1 MSEPKTKTVIFSK
14 NRTLQLKSLLRSLRE
29 NSDMDD
35 AEIDVIYTTESGI
48 PYESLMSQF
57 ACRFV
62 RQGDFLAD
70 VSGAIEGSD
79 CSYVLFMVDDLICRD
94 TFSLRR
100 VESLL
105 DRRSDI
111 DCFSLRLGRN
121 IQDGAAPDFESAD
134 ADDDI
139 LVWDTKP
146 SLGRTWRY
154 FWEVSSSLYR
164 RDLVQRYIRRCH
176 PGKINYP
183 NPFESHYYSCMPS
196 HIGGHPV
203 KRLIRGIRSIGVRR
217 PGRMACFERSKCFTQ
232 GVNLVAQRNIDY
244 QTLFEPQV
252 LHDKMEEGFVID
264 YESLREIE
272 NTRPNVGSK
281 YFQLVKDA

>member
-29 NSDMDD
+29 NSDIDD
-35 AEIDVIYTTESGI
+35 AEIDVIYTTEADI
-48 PYESLMSQF
+48 PYEPLMSQF

-70 VSGAIEGSD
+70 VREAVEGSD

-100 VESLL
+100 VEGLL

-121 IQDGAAPDFESAD
+121 IQDGAAPDFESV
-134 ADDDI
+134 DDDI

-164 RDLVQRYIRRCH
+164 RDLVLEYIGRCDPRRVSF
-176 PGKINYP
+176 P
-183 NPFESHYYSCMPS
+183 NPFESRYYSCMPS

-203 KRLIRGIRSIGVRR
+203 KRLVRGIKTIGVRR
-217 PGRMACFERSKCFTQ
+217 RGRIACFERSKCFTQ
-232 GVNLVAQRNIDY
+232 GVNLVAERDIDY
-244 QTLFEPQV
+244 QTLFEPRE

-264 YESLREIE
+264 YQSLRQIE
-272 NTRPNVGSK
+272 NTRPNVGSR
-281 YFQLVKDA
+281 YFQLVKEA

>member
-1 MSEPKTKTVIFSK
+1 MSEPKTKTIIFSK

-35 AEIDVIYTTESGI
+35 AEIDVIYTTEADI
-48 PYESLMSQF
+48 PYEPLMSQF

-70 VSGAIEGSD
+70 VREAVAGSD

-121 IQDGAAPDFESAD
+121 IQDGAAPDFESV
-134 ADDDI
+134 DDDV
-139 LVWDTKP
+139 LVWDTAP

-164 RDLVQRYIRRCH
+164 RDLVLEYIGRCD
-176 PGKINYP
+176 PSRGEFP
-183 NPFESHYYSCMPS
+183 QPFRIPLLLPHALSH
-196 HIGGHPV
+196 
-203 KRLIRGIRSIGVRR
+203 RR
-217 PGRMACFERSKCFTQ
+217 PSREEA
-232 GVNLVAQRNIDY
+232 NQRDEVLRR
-244 QTLFEPQV
+244 QTPREDGLLPTVQV
-252 LHDKMEEGFVID
+252 LHPGRQ
-264 YESLREIE
+264 S
-272 NTRPNVGSK
+272 GG
-281 YFQLVKDA
+281 

>member
-14 NRTLQLKSLLRSLRE
+14 NRTLQLKSLLRSLGE
-29 NSDMDD
+29 NSDIDD
-35 AEIDVIYTTESGI
+35 AEIDVIYTTEADI
-48 PYESLMSQF
+48 PYEPLMSQF

-70 VSGAIEGSD
+70 VREAVEGSD

-121 IQDGAAPDFESAD
+121 IQDGAAPDFESV
-134 ADDDI
+134 DDDI

-164 RDLVQRYIRRCH
+164 RDLVLDYIGRCDPH
-176 PGKINYP
+176 RVSFP

-203 KRLIRGIRSIGVRR
+203 KRLIRGIKTIGVRR
-217 PGRMACFERSKCFTQ
+217 RGRMACFERSKCFTQ
-232 GVNLVAQRNIDY
+232 GVNLVAERDIDY
-244 QTLFEPQV
+244 QTLFEPRE

-264 YESLREIE
+264 YQSLRQIE
-272 NTRPNVGSK
+272 NTRPNVGSR
-281 YFQLVKDA
+281 YFQLVKEA